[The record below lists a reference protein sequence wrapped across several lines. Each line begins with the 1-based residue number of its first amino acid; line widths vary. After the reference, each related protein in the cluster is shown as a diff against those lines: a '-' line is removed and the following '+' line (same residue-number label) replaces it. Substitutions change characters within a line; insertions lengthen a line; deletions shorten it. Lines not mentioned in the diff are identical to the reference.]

1 MLEEER
7 TAIDI
12 HQDSRADEVGARPGE
27 EAGAVMA
34 DPAPMDFPALRR
46 GSEVVLFERAAGG
59 VGASW
64 SLSSTDVARATAL
77 FGPGGASPVVR
88 LLRAAPGTG
97 DRLVTERV
105 VRTRVSG
112 GADGRM
118 VLAERPPSGD
128 YCAELGLSDGAEGWV
143 MIARSEP
150 FAHGL
155 GLDVDVERVRRA
167 VVARRA
173 VAASVS
179 VAAPADVP
187 ERDDARL
194 VDEVPPR
201 LEYARPSPRAEGV
214 MVEARLCVSGW
225 APPGREIDLF
235 GQPYRVGPGGRFQFE
250 CRVDDPEL
258 LRAIL
263 AQHPPAL
270 APRAEED

>member
-1 MLEEER
+1 M
-7 TAIDI
+7 T
-12 HQDSRADEVGARPGE
+12 
-27 EAGAVMA
+27 
-34 DPAPMDFPALRR
+34 
-46 GSEVVLFERAAGG
+46 LFERAAGG
-59 VGASW
+59 IGASW
-64 SLSSTDVARATAL
+64 CLASTDVARATAL

-88 LLRAAPGTG
+88 LLRTDPGAG

-105 VRTRVSG
+105 VRARVSG
-112 GADGRM
+112 GAHGLM
-118 VLAERPPSGD
+118 GLVERPPSGD

-155 GLDVDVERVRRA
+155 GLEVDIERVRRGA
-167 VVARRA
+167 VARR
-173 VAASVS
+173 VGAASVPI
-179 VAAPADVP
+179 AAPADVLRP
-187 ERDDARL
+187 EEARL
-194 VDEVPPR
+194 VDQAPPR
-201 LEYARPSPRAEGV
+201 LEYAQPSPCTEEV
-214 MVEARLCVSGW
+214 VVEARLCVSGW

-270 APRAEED
+270 VPRAEED